1 MIKNKRATTL
11 IFGIATAIVVVLS
24 QLFCFQQR
32 PEKVQVKN
40 GQEEKSTNA
49 EKQVTVI
56 SLPSGQSQ
64 QANTQV
70 ATGFIL
76 IEELKQKTE
85 EKVQVVKHAVSTGSK
100 FFQTVFRFL
109 ISPNAP

>member
-1 MIKNKRATTL
+1 MTKNKRATTL

-24 QLFCFQQR
+24 QLFCFQHQ
-32 PEKVQVKN
+32 PEIVQVKE
-40 GQEEKSTNA
+40 GQEEKSNNT

-56 SLPSGQSQ
+56 SLPSAQSQ

-70 ATGFIL
+70 VTGFIL

-85 EKVQVVKHAVSTGSK
+85 EKIQVVKQAVSTGSK